1 LKVSNKALAVNTA
14 IIILLITLAAILT
27 ETYTSVQVVNPVAAL
42 AAVTVALVGVVW
54 FKKTSKK

>member
-1 LKVSNKALAVNTA
+1 MKVSNKALAVNTA

>member
-1 LKVSNKALAVNTA
+1 VSNKALAVNTA